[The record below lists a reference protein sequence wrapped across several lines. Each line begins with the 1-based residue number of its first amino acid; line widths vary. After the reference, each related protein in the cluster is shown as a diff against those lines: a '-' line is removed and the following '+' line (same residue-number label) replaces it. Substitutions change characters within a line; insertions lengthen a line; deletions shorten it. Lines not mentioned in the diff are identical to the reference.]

1 MEASFLGQFLLQE
14 KVVTPKQLGLALE
27 RQRRSNRRLGELAVE
42 RGIISAEDA
51 GRVCESQRFRDL
63 PFGELAVEMGLMR
76 REDLDAMLFLHTVH
90 TTRLGEVLLEM
101 GFIDKPGFSSLMA
114 AYFSRR
120 QGNRVG
126 MAYLLDGSL
135 PAALLA
141 SLAGAVERACLRVNG
156 LAMAV
161 VEVGADLD
169 PAAYAAAY
177 RFPVCPAG
185 DRDACCAVLAV
196 GLDPLAGEGLM
207 AVAGRYFH
215 ESLAQRG
222 VSLACCNLGAQPVRP
237 GDLPRPAMAVRLAP
251 PDSALELAVAC
262 GLGER

>member
-1 MEASFLGQFLLQE
+1 MDASFLGQFLLQE
-14 KVVTPKQLGLALE
+14 RVVTPEQLGLALE

-42 RGIISAEDA
+42 RGIISPEDA
-51 GRVCESQRFRDL
+51 RRVCESQRFRDL

-90 TTRLGEVLLEM
+90 TTRLGEVLLDM
-101 GFIDKPGFSSLMA
+101 GFIDKSRFSSLME

-126 MAYLLDGSL
+126 MAYLTDGSL

-141 SLAGAVERACLRVNG
+141 SLAGAVERACLRSVG
-156 LAMAV
+156 LALAV
-161 VEVGADLD
+161 LEVGADLD

-177 RFPVCPAG
+177 RFPVCLAG
-185 DRDACCAVLAV
+185 EPKQCCAVLAA
-196 GLDPLAGEGLM
+196 GFDPLAGEELM
-207 AVAGRYFH
+207 AVVGRYFH
-215 ESLAQRG
+215 ESLARRRVELSSCG
-222 VSLACCNLGAQPVRP
+222 LGAQPARP
-237 GDLPRPAMAVRLAP
+237 GDLPRPAMAVRLAH
-251 PDSALELAVAC
+251 PDGAPELAVAC